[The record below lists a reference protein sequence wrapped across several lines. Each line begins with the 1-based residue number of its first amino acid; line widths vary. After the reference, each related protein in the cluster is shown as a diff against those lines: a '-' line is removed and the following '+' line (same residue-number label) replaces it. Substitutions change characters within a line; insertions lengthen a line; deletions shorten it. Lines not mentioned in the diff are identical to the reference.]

1 MRVTN
6 LEELNEARVY
16 FTDLAEGTEVA
27 EPRDQMEVGRFVLV
41 LLQMLEGMSLP
52 DERDADVGGTCMM
65 DEERQNETLNLEWEY
80 AEVQVDNLLEY
91 PYDA

>member
-6 LEELNEARVY
+6 LEELNEALVY
-16 FTDLAEGTEVA
+16 FTDLAEGTEVV
-27 EPRDQMEVGRFVLV
+27 EPRDQMEIGRFVLV
-41 LLQMLEGMSLP
+41 LLQMLEGMSEP
-52 DERDADVGGTCMM
+52 EERDDATGGSCMT
-65 DEERQNETLNLEWEY
+65 DEELQNETLKLEWEY

>member
-6 LEELNEARVY
+6 LEELRSAQVY
-16 FTDLAEGTEVA
+16 FGDLAEGIEVV
-27 EPRDQMEVGRFVLV
+27 EPRDQMEIGRFVLV
-41 LLQMLEGMSLP
+41 LLQMLEGMSTP
-52 DERDADVGGTCMM
+52 EERDDDTGGSCMT